1 MKNESDVCGG
11 RGRYEILYLTNVKI
25 HLHLLTDSIAASTI
39 IYRVFNSFHYATR
52 FQRIPLTTLFLKEW
66 PVKIQC
72 DRCKT
77 LLRTL
82 LLFQGRIAEIGLMI
96 LAVIHLLAGTDS
108 EDERKGEVCLFQVN
122 MPPGLPTHPK

>member
-1 MKNESDVCGG
+1 MNQMYAEAGEDMRSYTSQMSKSTYICSQTV
-11 RGRYEILYLTNVKI
+11 
-25 HLHLLTDSIAASTI
+25 LLPPQLFTGFSIVFITQLDS
-39 IYRVFNSFHYATR
+39 
-52 FQRIPLTTLFLKEW
+52 
-66 PVKIQC
+66 KIQC

-82 LLFQGRIAEIGLMI
+82 LLFQGRTAEVGLMI